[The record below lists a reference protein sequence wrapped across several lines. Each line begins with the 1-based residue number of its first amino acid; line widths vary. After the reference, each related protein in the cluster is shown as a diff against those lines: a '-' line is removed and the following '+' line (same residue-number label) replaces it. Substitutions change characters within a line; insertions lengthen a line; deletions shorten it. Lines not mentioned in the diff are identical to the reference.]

1 MRSKIICLRINFAE
15 RSNGNGITV
24 STPGG
29 AMPFFFRHS
38 GESRN
43 LAAVAILNGIP
54 ASAGMTDQVE
64 LIET

>member
-1 MRSKIICLRINFAE
+1 M
-15 RSNGNGITV
+15 T
-24 STPGG
+24 
-29 AMPFFFRHS
+29 FFFRHS

-54 ASAGMTDQVE
+54 AFAGMTNWVE